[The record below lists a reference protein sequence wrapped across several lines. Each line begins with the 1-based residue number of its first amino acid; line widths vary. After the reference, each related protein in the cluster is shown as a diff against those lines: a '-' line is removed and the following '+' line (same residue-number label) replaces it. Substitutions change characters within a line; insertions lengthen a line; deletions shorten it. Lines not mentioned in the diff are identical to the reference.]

1 MSVLQACQ
9 HVIKQDTNFPLG
21 KADANTTWEIMTLS
35 PDDFEFKITYTG
47 GQQGRV
53 TIVTFTHT
61 TDPMGMIV
69 KSSQNKK
76 YEMTVTG
83 NKVGRATSG
92 GGGGTIAGPIGIV
105 LILLSI

>member
-47 GQQGRV
+47 GQQGR
-53 TIVTFTHT
+53 
-61 TDPMGMIV
+61 
-69 KSSQNKK
+69 
-76 YEMTVTG
+76 
-83 NKVGRATSG
+83 
-92 GGGGTIAGPIGIV
+92 
-105 LILLSI
+105 